1 MTTINNVFQWE
12 GDKTQPYPNNWV
24 WRSKKVLLPYRATV
38 GAARVIASLGDRYDY
53 FALLL
58 ARQEAISRNSA
69 RISAGMI
76 GGSIAENLIGVL
88 EVNGDDLEDPPTVGS
103 YSGAFNLVFRLY
115 VDDTLRFTKQVY
127 SSRPFRCDDGY
138 RGRSFEFELEGNIT
152 VRRID
157 YGASIDDLKTFI
169 QQAG

>member
-12 GDKTQPYPNNWV
+12 GDKTQPYPSNWV

-38 GAARVIASLGDRYDY
+38 GAARVIANLEDREAH

-58 ARQEAISRNSA
+58 ARQEAIARNSA

-76 GGSIAENLIGVL
+76 GGSISENLIGVV
-88 EVNGDDLEDPPTVGS
+88 EVNGDDLEDPPTVGA
-103 YSGAFNLVFRLY
+103 YSGEFNLLFRLY
-115 VDDTLRFTKQVY
+115 VDGILKFTKEIY
-127 SSRPFRCDDGY
+127 SERPFRCDDGY

-157 YGASIDDLKTFI
+157 YGASIDDLKTLI
-169 QQAG
+169 QAG